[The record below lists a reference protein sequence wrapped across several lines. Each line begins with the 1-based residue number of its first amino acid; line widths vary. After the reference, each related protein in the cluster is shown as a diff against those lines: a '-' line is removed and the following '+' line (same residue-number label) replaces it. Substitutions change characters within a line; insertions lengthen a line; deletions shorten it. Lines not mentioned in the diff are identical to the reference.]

1 MPTKPV
7 RKESAAAKKVRL
19 LENKIKKLEKR
30 IQEVERKIDHVYDID
45 DAPRSKEDR
54 LNKPIHP

>member
-30 IQEVERKIDHVYDID
+30 IQE
-45 DAPRSKEDR
+45 EDR